1 MMFSG
6 LSRHSGMRVYSVAST
21 SRTSSSG
28 GRSALIITM
37 AVRWT
42 MTSDTARSPKRKT
55 FWMYSASPLSMPPC
69 AADSST
75 SPSISESVRIS
86 CCDDSCTPSR
96 RKIPRDAL
104 LSSQFSGQ
112 KTR

>member
-28 GRSALIITM
+28 GMSALIIII

-42 MTSDTARSPKRKT
+42 MTSETARSPKRKT
-55 FWMYSASPLSMPPC
+55 LWMYSASPLLD
-69 AADSST
+69 AAMHGRFLHQPFDLGVG
-75 SPSISESVRIS
+75 EDFVLRGFL
-86 CCDDSCTPSR
+86 
-96 RKIPRDAL
+96 DAEHA
-104 LSSQFSGQ
+104 QNPA
-112 KTR
+112 

>member
-28 GRSALIITM
+28 GRSALIITI

-42 MTSDTARSPKRKT
+42 MTSETGKVAEAEDVVDV
-55 FWMYSASPLSMPPC
+55 LGL
-69 AADSST
+69 AAFD
-75 SPSISESVRIS
+75 PAMHGRFLHQPFDLGIGEDFVLRGFL
-86 CCDDSCTPSR
+86 
-96 RKIPRDAL
+96 DAE
-104 LSSQFSGQ
+104 QAQ
-112 KTR
+112 NPA